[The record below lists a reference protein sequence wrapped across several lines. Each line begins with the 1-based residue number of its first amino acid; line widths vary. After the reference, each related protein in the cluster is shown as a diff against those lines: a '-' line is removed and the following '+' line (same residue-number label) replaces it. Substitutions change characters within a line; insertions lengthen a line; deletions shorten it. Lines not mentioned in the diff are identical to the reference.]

1 MRQDGSM
8 ATLVFLHAHPDDEAL
23 LTAGTM
29 ARAAA
34 EGHRVVL
41 AVATDGAAGLT
52 SADYRDDLAGVRARE
67 LERSAEILGTARLET
82 WGYADSGLTGDQPGG
97 FAAGDLDDQVAR
109 LVDVVES
116 ERADVLVGYDPS
128 GGYGHPDHLRV
139 HAVARGAAAQVRAR
153 RRLRHFE
160 ATLPREPIAGAVR
173 TAARVR
179 LTPPGFDPSEF
190 DRAWTPRSQITHRV
204 DVRAYS
210 EAKRASMAAHASQAA
225 ADDATRTLGV
235 LTRLPGPAYRLLL
248 GTEYYVGVTAD

>member
-1 MRQDGSM
+1 MT
-8 ATLVFLHAHPDDEAL
+8 TLVFLHAHPDDEAL

-52 SADYRDDLAGVRARE
+52 SADFRDDLAGVRARE
-67 LERSAEILGTARLET
+67 LERSVKILGTARLET

-109 LVDVVES
+109 LVSLVEA
-116 ERADVLVGYDPS
+116 EQADVLVGYDPS

-139 HAVARGAAAQVRAR
+139 HAVARGAAAQIRAR

-179 LTPPGFDPSEF
+179 LTPPEFDPTEF
-190 DRAWTPRSQITHRV
+190 DRAWTPRKKITHRV
-204 DVRAYS
+204 DVRAYAD
-210 EAKRASMAAHASQAA
+210 AKRASMAAHASQAA
-225 ADDATRTLGV
+225 ADDAARTLGV

-248 GTEYYVGVTAD
+248 GTEYFVEVR